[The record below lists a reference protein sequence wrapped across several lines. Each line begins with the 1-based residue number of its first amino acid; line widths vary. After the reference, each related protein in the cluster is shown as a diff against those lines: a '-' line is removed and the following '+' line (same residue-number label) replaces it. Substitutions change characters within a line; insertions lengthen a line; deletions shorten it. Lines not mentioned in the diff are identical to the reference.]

1 MSIRI
6 PPRAGEMCWYVVH
19 DDIYLEPSKV
29 IKCMVYLQILM
40 NAVDKIQM
48 TVSRVAPIHLEV
60 MSVLAL
66 MVTSQIQVT

>member
-6 PPRAGEMCWYVVH
+6 PARAGEMCWYVVN
-19 DDIYLEPSKV
+19 DDRYLDSS
-29 IKCMVYLQILM
+29 MVYLQILM